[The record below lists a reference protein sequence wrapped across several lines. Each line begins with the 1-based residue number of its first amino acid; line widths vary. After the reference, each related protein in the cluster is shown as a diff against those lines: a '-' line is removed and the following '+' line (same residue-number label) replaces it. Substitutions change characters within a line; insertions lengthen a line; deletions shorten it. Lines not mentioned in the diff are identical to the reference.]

1 LASRTSIKRTVSTL
15 VKSSVFRNKSGNL
28 QQNAILTRDTMNG
41 VIVYVDDNIAKYGAL
56 LDAGK
61 VPGIGQQHKGWFSK
75 TAFTKVASWIN
86 SDMNNRKS
94 NIAST
99 AETVA
104 ENEPDTI
111 ERQATYL
118 RNIRSVK

>member
-41 VIVYVDDNIAKYGAL
+41 VLVYVDDNIAKYGAL

-75 TAFTKVASWIN
+75 TAYTKVASWIN
-86 SDMNNRKS
+86 SDFNDRKS

-104 ENEPDTI
+104 QNEPDTT
-111 ERQATYL
+111 ERQITYL